1 MQAILLAA
9 GFGTRLRPFTEHR
22 PKPLF
27 PVLNTPLLII
37 LLHKLRDAGCTRIV
51 VNCHHLAEQIKKTL
65 SISPD
70 IHVQHEPEILGTG
83 GSLRKAL
90 PQFVNEPVL
99 VMNGDIYH
107 DIDLAVLYQT
117 HLCNQYRVTLA
128 MHDFPRFNTVSVAG
142 DRICSFQQSSQG
154 EKQAFTGI
162 HVVDPDVL
170 ELIPQAGFFHIIDLY
185 EELARDGQVGIFSA
199 DNCFWRDIGTPADY
213 LDLHRELLTDV
224 QGQCRWHISS
234 GAQVASDAVFD
245 DWGAIGKGCVVGSGA
260 RLARS
265 VLWDNA
271 TVDSGSVIEDR
282 IVMGDGDG
290 E

>member
-9 GFGTRLRPFTEHR
+9 GFGTRLRPYTEYR

-37 LLHKLRDAGCTRIV
+37 LLQKLRDAGCTRIV
-51 VNCHHLAEQIKKTL
+51 VNCHHLADQIKKVL
-65 SISPD
+65 STSPD

-107 DIDLAVLYQT
+107 DVDLAALYGSHQ
-117 HLCNQYRVTLA
+117 CNQYKVTLA
-128 MHDFPRFNTVSVAG
+128 MHDFPRFNTVAVAG
-142 DRICSFQQSSQG
+142 DRICSFMKSSQG

-162 HVVDPDVL
+162 HVVDPEVL
-170 ELIPQAGFFHIIDLY
+170 ESIPQSGFFHIIDLY
-185 EELARDGQVGIFSA
+185 QQLATNGQVGIFSA
-199 DNCFWRDIGTPADY
+199 DGCFWRDIGTPADY
-213 LDLHRELLTDV
+213 LDLHRELLTGA
-224 QGQCRWHISS
+224 QGQCRWHISP
-234 GAQVASDAVFD
+234 GAQIASDAVLD
-245 DWGAIGKGCVVGSGA
+245 DWGAIGKGCIVGSGA

-265 VLWDNA
+265 VVWENA
-271 TVDSGSVIEDR
+271 TVDSGSLIEDR
-282 IVMGDGDG
+282 IVMGDGYG